1 MLAPLL
7 QDGEY
12 VSSEGA
18 RRLHLTGG
26 DDEPLQGKAVYFLR
40 MGEEALDIDKVRRR
54 CACLRHCLPRGLSLC
69 CCCQIAAA
77 APPPPT
83 TRPAHLQAGDS
94 RLLSGEIQ
102 GDVLGSLGAQLT
114 DLYSRHV
121 AERGEWSGVD
131 GSFRAELEAE
141 LARTSASLADMRRGL
156 SSGLSLEPLAPS
168 VNLDELVKASL
179 ARAKAK
185 KLRLEPAEVAALQG
199 EAGGSSWRRARRCR
213 RRRLRQRRRCC
224 SSFCAHAYSART
236 PLPPDFGLSKSL
248 PKADKHAGYD
258 LDSKFKLTGET
269 GSYR

>member
-1 MLAPLL
+1 MLRASAPLS
-7 QDGEY
+7 
-12 VSSEGA
+12 VSWCF
-18 RRLHLTGG
+18 
-26 DDEPLQGKAVYFLR
+26 AVL
-40 MGEEALDIDKVRRR
+40 LLLPNR
-54 CACLRHCLPRGLSLC
+54 CCG
-69 CCCQIAAA
+69 
-77 APPPPT
+77 PPPPLL
-83 TRPAHLQAGDS
+83 RLQAGDS

-156 SSGLSLEPLAPS
+156 SSGLSLEPLAAS

-199 EAGGSSWRRARRCR
+199 EAGGSSWRRA
-213 RRRLRQRRRCC
+213 
-224 SSFCAHAYSART
+224 
-236 PLPPDFGLSKSL
+236 PPQPPPPTL
-248 PKADKHAGYD
+248 
-258 LDSKFKLTGET
+258 
-269 GSYR
+269 